1 MPSPDPY
8 STIDAVHRIKQEL
21 DILAEQ
27 QSKALQNALYL
38 GMTPDEDKQCDERR
52 QRIAE
57 LLRQLDDLDFE
68 C

>member
-1 MPSPDPY
+1 MPSPDPS

-38 GMTPDEDKQCDERR
+38 GMTPDEDKQCNDRR

-57 LLRQLDDLDFE
+57 LVRQLDDLGF
-68 C
+68 